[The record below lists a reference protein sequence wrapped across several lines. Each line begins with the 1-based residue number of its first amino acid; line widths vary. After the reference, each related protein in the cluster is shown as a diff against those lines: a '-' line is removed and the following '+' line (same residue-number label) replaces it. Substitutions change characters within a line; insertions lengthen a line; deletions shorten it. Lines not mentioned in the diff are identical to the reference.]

1 MTLRAVVPAMLKRP
15 ALAGLAALVVFALG
29 TVPAAAEPALWAIR
43 DGNSTIHLFGTIHVL
58 KSGLD
63 WQSPKIAK
71 AFGDSAEVWLE
82 LTDDDAPGVQPL
94 VASLGLDPTHPLS
107 SKLSASDLAR
117 VDGAAKAAGIPIGE
131 QAFDTMRPWLV
142 AVSLTTL
149 PIVQAGFDPNQGA
162 DHILKQQA
170 LDTGKTLRGFET
182 AEKQL
187 HFFAD
192 LPPAEEMEMLQS
204 TLDEVAE
211 GPGKIRE
218 MADAWLDGDVPAIGK
233 LFAEFSEPYYRALYQ
248 TLIVARNQ
256 AWADALAKRL
266 KTGSG
271 TSFVAVGAGHLAGPD
286 SLIAALAQRG
296 ITVERE

>member
-1 MTLRAVVPAMLKRP
+1 VVPGCLRGV
-15 ALAGLAALVVFALG
+15 ALAGLAALGVLALG
-29 TVPAAAEPALWAIR
+29 PAAAEPALWSVK
-43 DGNSTIHLFGTIHVL
+43 DGNSAIYLFGTIHVL

-71 AFGDSAEVWLE
+71 AFGDSGEVWLE
-82 LTDDDAPGVQPL
+82 LTDDDAPAMQPL
-94 VASLGLDPTHPLS
+94 VASLGLDPAHPLS
-107 SKLSASDLAR
+107 GKLSAGDLAR
-117 VDGAAKAAGIPIGE
+117 VDGAAKAAGIPLGE
-131 QAFDTMRPWLV
+131 LAFDAMRPWLV
-142 AVSLTTL
+142 AISLTTL
-149 PIVQAGFDPNQGA
+149 PIVQAGFDPNLGA

-170 LDTGKTLRGFET
+170 LAAGKTLRGFET
-182 AEKQL
+182 AERQL

-192 LPPAEEMEMLQS
+192 LPPAEELEMLQS

-211 GPGKIRE
+211 GPAKIKE
-218 MADAWLDGDVPAIGK
+218 MADAWLNGDVPSIGK
-233 LFAEFSEPYYRALYQ
+233 LFAEFSEPKYRALYQ

-271 TSFVAVGAGHLAGPD
+271 ISFVAVGAGHLVGPD
-286 SLIAALAQRG
+286 SLIAALARRG